1 MKRIVFI
8 CFFTLASLLGLLSTS
23 QLQAAEQYWLL
34 NIKGAIGPATADY
47 LKRGLIA
54 ARERDAKLV
63 ILRLDTPGGLD
74 LAMRDMVQNII
85 ASPIPVITYIAPA
98 GAHAASAGT
107 YILYASHVA
116 AMAPGTN
123 LGAATPVTL
132 GGKSIHSM
140 PNSTAT
146 DHDVDQVSPNSA
158 PTPATGDT
166 MTHKMVN
173 DAEAYL
179 RSLAQLHGRN
189 AAWVTQAVRDSAS
202 LSAEEAFAQGI
213 IDVIATHIDELLKKI
228 NNRQIKV
235 LGLEQRLNTTGLE
248 QKVYEPDWRN
258 RLIAILT
265 DPNIAYILMLLG
277 FYGLF
282 FELANPGAILP
293 GVIGGIC
300 MLLALFAFQVL
311 PVNYAG
317 IALILLGISF
327 MVGEA
332 FIPSFGILGIGGLI
346 AFIIGSLIL
355 IDADVP
361 DYTVSRPLIGGLGI
375 VSVVFFF
382 WVLRVF
388 FKLRSRPTTTG
399 KEEMIGQEGECIS
412 DEGEALQ
419 IRVRGEIWQAR
430 APTVIRR
437 GQTVKVIGLKGLTL
451 QVEPLD
457 NLPKPESV

>member
-1 MKRIVFI
+1 
-8 CFFTLASLLGLLSTS
+8 
-23 QLQAAEQYWLL
+23 
-34 NIKGAIGPATADY
+34 
-47 LKRGLIA
+47 
-54 ARERDAKLV
+54 
-63 ILRLDTPGGLD
+63 
-74 LAMRDMVQNII
+74 
-85 ASPIPVITYIAPA
+85 
-98 GAHAASAGT
+98 
-107 YILYASHVA
+107 
-116 AMAPGTN
+116 MAPGTN

-132 GGKSIHSM
+132 GGKSIPSM